1 MAGKKIS
8 GVNPRTS
15 DAIKGLTR
23 QEEFNGK
30 VGTSQLYFVSR
41 METST
46 SRSLCHLICQVPRL
60 KIAASGNI
68 NTAGFYA
75 T

>member
-8 GVNPRTS
+8 GVYPRTS
-15 DAIKGLTR
+15 DAIKGLAR
-23 QEEFNGK
+23 QESYGK

-46 SRSLCHLICQVPRL
+46 SRFLCNVICQRPRL
-60 KIAASGNI
+60 TRAASGNI
-68 NTAGFYA
+68 NTAGI
-75 T
+75 